1 MAPVKNVDSNYNC
14 QVQKTFGTS
23 MHKTWTPKF
32 TNCRLVCTITCIKAE
47 LYNTC
52 IFQSWACATFP
63 FLRANRQ
70 CAHIWL
76 KSPCLRHFHSI
87 GAYVRLRLFLNHTV
101 TVPVW
106 YTPALIVHKI
116 FSSSCSF
123 IFRWLIA
130 VWDSAESSWTLSIS
144 RSETPT
150 IGNLYRHT
158 NLLALPGTALSH

>member
-76 KSPCLRHFHSI
+76 KSPCLRLFHSI
-87 GAYVRLRLFLNHTV
+87 GAYVLLRLFLNHNCTSV
-101 TVPVW
+101 IHTGINCPKDFFFQLFFHFSLAHSCLGQRWVK
-106 YTPALIVHKI
+106 LNI
-116 FSSSCSF
+116 FNIQIRNTDNWEF
-123 IFRWLIA
+123 I
-130 VWDSAESSWTLSIS
+130 
-144 RSETPT
+144 
-150 IGNLYRHT
+150 
-158 NLLALPGTALSH
+158 